1 MYKFVSEKVKQ
12 VQFSGIRKVFEAA
25 QEMEKEGHRVI
36 HLEIG
41 RPDFDTP
48 KHIKES
54 AKDALDRGMVHYVS
68 NYGILELRE
77 ALTRKIRDFNK
88 FEAKPN
94 EILITVGASEA
105 IFCSLVATLNPG
117 DEILIPEPGWINY
130 TYGPALVGAVSK
142 PYIIEQSEGSGFSID
157 EIESKITEKTK
168 MILINSP
175 GNPGG
180 LVVDRED
187 VEALADLVIKH
198 DLLILSDEVYEALVY
213 DGKEHYS
220 FASLPELKDRT
231 VTVNSFSKTY
241 SMTGWRIGYVHAPEH
256 IIPGIVKAHQYNCG
270 TACSFGQAGALT
282 ALTSSQDC
290 VAEMV
295 KEFDRRR
302 KLVVEGFNSID
313 GIRCTRPEGAFYA
326 FPDVSELGI
335 TGSEACMQILEKAK
349 IALVPGVAFGESMVN
364 YMRLSYA
371 SSYDELK
378 EAMERLSDIA
388 PSLKR

>member
-1 MYKFVSEKVKQ
+1 MC
-12 VQFSGIRKVFEAA
+12 
-25 QEMEKEGHRVI
+25 
-36 HLEIG
+36 
-41 RPDFDTP
+41 
-48 KHIKES
+48 
-54 AKDALDRGMVHYVS
+54 
-68 NYGILELRE
+68 
-77 ALTRKIRDFNK
+77 IRDR
-88 FEAKPN
+88 
-94 EILITVGASEA
+94 
-105 IFCSLVATLNPG
+105 
-117 DEILIPEPGWINY
+117 LIPEPGWINY

-388 PSLKR
+388 PVSYTHLCFG